1 MGAHDRMWCVAAALV
16 YLGNADP
23 PLASFYE
30 SYRPSQLP
38 NLAGKMNE
46 ELWRKILHPAEDS
59 YVSAL
64 LGLLAPAIAM
74 SSASPHKAIGV
85 DRAARVDLSGSAWPH
100 AAALRYVANTIE
112 ASLPD
117 VFLKKD
123 APGTVNIVNLKEKNS
138 LTPTLVVGPGFE
150 QWSRQSEVI
159 FDLAK
164 RMVLMRW
171 ERFPRFCLGTP
182 ALLEIAVRAGL
193 LLGGCPIGNGPHGDE
208 VDKMAKTLDPLLS
221 PALRAELKVV
231 ARRFV
236 EARGDKLD
244 LLSWIA
250 AADLTAGRAALAL
263 CGDLGAAA
271 RVIAVE
277 PSGQSPLS
285 ARERISDLLAF
296 SVSEDHFAVR
306 AALGLHVNLTP
317 PPPEAG
323 SLATA
328 RRRMSHVQ
336 IKSAP

>member
-1 MGAHDRMWCVAAALV
+1 VD
-16 YLGNADP
+16 
-23 PLASFYE
+23 LAS
-30 SYRPSQLP
+30 ST
-38 NLAGKMNE
+38 
-46 ELWRKILHPAEDS
+46 
-59 YVSAL
+59 
-64 LGLLAPAIAM
+64 
-74 SSASPHKAIGV
+74 
-85 DRAARVDLSGSAWPH
+85 WPLV
-100 AAALRYVANTIE
+100 AALRYVANTIE
-112 ASLPD
+112 ASMPD
-117 VFLKKD
+117 IFLKKD
-123 APGTVNIVNLKEKNS
+123 APGTVTIVNLKEKNT
-138 LTPTLVVGPGFE
+138 LTPALVVGPGFE
-150 QWSRQSEVI
+150 QWTRGSEVI

-193 LLGGCPIGNGPHGDE
+193 ALGGCPIGNGPHGDE
-208 VDKMAKTLDPLLS
+208 VDKMAKILDPLLL

-244 LLSWIA
+244 LLGWIA

-277 PSGQSPLS
+277 PSGQSPLP
-285 ARERISDLLAF
+285 ARERIDDLLAF

-336 IKSAP
+336 IKSTP

>member
-1 MGAHDRMWCVAAALV
+1 
-16 YLGNADP
+16 
-23 PLASFYE
+23 
-30 SYRPSQLP
+30 
-38 NLAGKMNE
+38 MNE
-46 ELWRKILHPAEDS
+46 ELWHRILHPAEDPH
-59 YVSAL
+59 VSAL
-64 LGLLAPAIAM
+64 LALLGPAIAM
-74 SSASPHKAIGV
+74 SSASPHKALGLE
-85 DRAARVDLSGSAWPH
+85 RGGRVDLSGSAWPH

-112 ASLPD
+112 ATLPD

-123 APGTVNIVNLKEKNS
+123 APGTVSIVNLREKNA
-138 LTPTLVVGPGFE
+138 LTPALVVGPGFE
-150 QWSRQSEVI
+150 QWTRQSEVI

-171 ERFPRFCLGTP
+171 ERVPRFALGTP
-182 ALLEIAVRAGL
+182 ALLEIALRAGL

-208 VDKMAKTLDPLLS
+208 VNKMAKTLDPLLL

-236 EARGDKLD
+236 DARGDKLD
-244 LLSWIA
+244 MLGWMA

-271 RVIAVE
+271 RVLAVE
-277 PSGQSPLS
+277 PSGQSPLPV
-285 ARERISDLLAF
+285 RERINDLLAF

-317 PPPEAG
+317 PDPEAAG
-323 SLATA
+323 PGTA

-336 IKSAP
+336 IKSTP